1 METFLQTVIYGLATG
16 SVIAVAA
23 VGLTLS
29 FGVTGFINFGYGEML
44 TIGAFTTYLLVQAGL
59 PLLPAAVLAV
69 AVGGLVTYVVAQV
82 CYEPLRNRGALALL
96 ITSVGVAF
104 VLQNLV
110 QILVGGSPKPFPV
123 PLTEP
128 WRFGEVFVPK
138 LQAGILVVAV
148 LCMAAVHLLLKY
160 TLLGRSMRAAASNDA
175 LARLSGINT
184 RRIIGATWVVSGLV
198 AGLGGVLLGA
208 SQGNIN
214 PTIGF
219 NFLLVVFAAA
229 MLGGIGQPYGAMA
242 GALVI
247 GLGVEFGATY
257 VSADYSQAIA
267 FFVLVLVLLLRPSG
281 LFGRPSLAGAEAA
294 T

>member
-1 METFLQTVIYGLATG
+1 MEVLLQTVVYGLATG

-44 TIGAFTTYLLVQAGL
+44 TVSAYTTYVLVTAGL
-59 PLLPAAVLAV
+59 PLWLAAVLAIL
-69 AVGGLVTYVVAQV
+69 VGGAVTYGVAQL
-82 CYEPLRNRGALALL
+82 CFEPLRARGSLALL

-110 QILVGGSPKPFPV
+110 QMFVGGSPKPFPV
-123 PLTEP
+123 PLLQP
-128 WRFGEVFVPK
+128 WRFGGVFVPK
-138 LQAGILVVAV
+138 LQVGIAV
-148 LCMAAVHLLLKY
+148 LALVCMVAVHLLLRY
-160 TLLGRSMRAAASNDA
+160 TLLGRTMRAAASNDA
-175 LARLSGINT
+175 LARLSGLDT
-184 RRIIGATWVVSGLV
+184 RRIIGATWLVSGLV
-198 AGLGGVLLGA
+198 AGLGGVLLGG
-208 SQGNIN
+208 SQGTLT

-219 NFLLVVFAAA
+219 NFLLLVFAAA
-229 MLGGIGQPYGAMA
+229 MLGGIGQPYGAML

-257 VSADYSQAIA
+257 VSADYSHALA
-267 FFVLVLVLLLRPSG
+267 FLVLVLVLLLRPRG
-281 LFGRPSLAGAEAA
+281 FFGRPTLAGAEAA